1 MDIPVALPVSRRRR
15 RLRQRDYVPYL
26 FILPNILLFLVF
38 VLGPVAFSFA
48 MSFTNWTGTQPGT
61 WVGLRNYAGL
71 LEDDVF
77 ITAVRNTVLYSLGT
91 VLPMLAISLAL
102 AMMLDSRI
110 RGRTFYRVMIYLPV
124 VISWVA
130 ASVVW
135 RLIFLHPDGVL
146 NAGLSLIGIP
156 PQLWTG
162 DPILALPAIMW
173 LSLWKGLG
181 FYMVVYLAGLQTIP
195 ASVYEAAM
203 IDGASKS
210 QLFWSITLPL
220 LRPTTLFALVIGV
233 INSFEVFIP
242 VYLLTSG
249 GPGYASMVLVMAIYR
264 AGFQNF
270 QLGYGAAI
278 AVVLFFMVMSI
289 SVLQFKLFGK
299 EVQY

>member
-38 VLGPVAFSFA
+38 VLGPVAFAFA

-77 ITAVRNTVLYSLGT
+77 ITAVRNTILYSLGT

-146 NAGLSLIGIP
+146 NAGLSSIGIP

-162 DPILALPAIMW
+162 DPVLALPAIMW
-173 LSLWKGLG
+173 MSLWKGLG

-203 IDGASKS
+203 IDGASKN

-233 INSFEVFIP
+233 SVRSRCSF
-242 VYLLTSG
+242 LSTC
-249 GPGYASMVLVMAIYR
+249 
-264 AGFQNF
+264 
-270 QLGYGAAI
+270 
-278 AVVLFFMVMSI
+278 
-289 SVLQFKLFGK
+289 
-299 EVQY
+299 